1 MTPVSAPR
9 RRRHEEV
16 GRGPIIGSV
25 LIHCLAIGLAWWTT
39 AIERDVPNFIV
50 YEIELVSPP
59 AAELGDPNPPPPEEL
74 VIETPEE
81 VFPEPQEEE
90 EPPVIEDD
98 PPPREDPKPEEMVAP
113 PEPDE
118 EDPAPATSPDPDPE
132 VETPGEDLNVRMEGV
147 RRDYPEYYNNIIRQ
161 MQRCFR
167 WRGADVYSASIY
179 FVINRDGTVSGID
192 VLVSSKNTPFDIEAM
207 GAAECAGNRGRLGP
221 LPEELPFEQLPVRFE
236 FGPKSG
242 QDDKDIEEAMV
253 EDDGATGLSRRLGAR
268 YDGPRTTT

>member
-1 MTPVSAPR
+1 M
-9 RRRHEEV
+9 
-16 GRGPIIGSV
+16 

-90 EPPVIEDD
+90 PPPVIEDD
-98 PPPREDPKPEEMVAP
+98 PPPREDPKPEEMAAP
-113 PEPDE
+113 PEPEE

-167 WRGADVYSASIY
+167 WRGADVYSASVY

-253 EDDGATGLSRRLGAR
+253 EDDGATGMSRRFGAR